1 MDEPRQTGHVVQLA
15 DGTTALIR
23 PIEPGD
29 RRRLN
34 EGYESASDES
44 IFMRF
49 LGPRSRLSN
58 KQLDYLTAIDHDRH
72 EALIALDPE
81 TGESFGTAR
90 YVRNESDPR
99 TAEFAVGVGDRW
111 MRIGLGT
118 ALLSALAIRAR
129 EAGVGRL
136 TGLILAENLA
146 IQRLMR
152 KVLGPY
158 RVKSAGRGVLE
169 VEVDL

>member
-1 MDEPRQTGHVVQLA
+1 MDEPHQTGHVVQLA

-49 LGPRSRLSN
+49 LGPRSRLSD

-72 EALIALDPE
+72 EALIAVDPE

-90 YVRNESDPR
+90 YVRSESDPG

-129 EAGVGRL
+129 EAGVVRL

-146 IQRLMR
+146 IQRLMH
-152 KVLGPY
+152 KVPGPY
-158 RVKSAGRGVLE
+158 RVNSAGQGVLE